1 MQVQIENEDMNCIS
15 ADTQVRVSSA
25 SRGRTQLA
33 GLLAGTDPSFTS
45 HYQATIHAILFHN
58 TINSLT
64 LYITTDFI

>member
-1 MQVQIENEDMNCIS
+1 MQVQIENEDMNYIS
-15 ADTQVRVSSA
+15 DTQVRVSSA
-25 SRGRTQLA
+25 SGGRAA

-45 HYQATIHAILFHN
+45 HYQSTIHATLFHN